1 MAGLHRIES
10 ATSEELRSLQL
21 ERLKWSLRHAYDNV
35 PHYRRAFDAADVSP
49 DDCKTLEDLS
59 LFPFL
64 VKEDLRVNYPYGM
77 FAVPRQDIVRIHA
90 SSGTTGKPIIV
101 GYTRN
106 DIDTWSNV
114 MARSIYAAGGRP
126 GDIAHVAYGY
136 GLFTGGLGAHYG
148 AERLGCTV
156 IPMSGGQT
164 EKQVTLINDLK
175 PRIILVTPSYCLSLI
190 DEMEAQGVDPR
201 ESSLEIGIFGAEP
214 WSEEMRLQIEEQLG
228 IDAIDIYG
236 LSEVIG
242 PGVAQECIE
251 TKDGLTVWEDHFYP
265 EIIDPVTGDV
275 LRDGEEGELVF
286 TSLTKEAMPVIR
298 YRTRDITRLLP
309 GTARPMRRIARIKG
323 RTDDMLIIRG
333 VNVYPSQVEVEL
345 LKVAEFAPHYQLE
358 VIQQGNTKGLVVH
371 VETRFEISDELA
383 GKLSDRAMRHIKE
396 NIGITVE
403 IQIES
408 PGTVERSLGKAQ
420 RVVDTPD

>member
-1 MAGLHRIES
+1 MPGLHPIES
-10 ATSEELRSLQL
+10 ADTEELRSVQL
-21 ERLKWSLRHAYDNV
+21 ERLQWSLQHAYDNV
-35 PHYRRAFDAADVSP
+35 PHYRQAFDAVGAVPS
-49 DDCKTLEDLS
+49 DCGSLEALS
-59 LFPFL
+59 EFPFL
-64 VKEDLRVNYPYGM
+64 VKEDLRLNYPYGM
-77 FAVPRQDIVRIHA
+77 FAAAREDVVRLHA
-90 SSGTTGKPIIV
+90 SSGTTGKPTVV

-106 DIDTWSNV
+106 DIDMWADV
-114 MARSIYAAGGRP
+114 MARSIFAAGGRP

-148 AERLGCTV
+148 AERLGCSV

-164 EKQVTLINDLK
+164 QKQVALINDLK

-190 DEMEAQGVDPR
+190 DEMEAQGLDPR

-214 WSEEMRLQIEEQLG
+214 WSEKMRQQIEDRLG

-265 EIIDPVTGDV
+265 EIIDPATGDV
-275 LRDGEEGELVF
+275 LSDGEEGELVF

-345 LKVAEFAPHYQLE
+345 LKVLEFAPHYQLE
-358 VIQQGNTKGLVVH
+358 VIQQGNAKGLVVH
-371 VETRFEISDELA
+371 VEAKEQISTEL
-383 GKLSDRAMRHIKE
+383 KNQLSSRASEYIKDY
-396 NIGITVE
+396 IGITVDVR
-403 IQIES
+403 IEP
-408 PGTVERSLGKAQ
+408 PGAVTRSLGKAQ
-420 RVVDTPD
+420 RVVDHTR

>member
-1 MAGLHRIES
+1 
-10 ATSEELRSLQL
+10 
-21 ERLKWSLRHAYDNV
+21 
-35 PHYRRAFDAADVSP
+35 
-49 DDCKTLEDLS
+49 
-59 LFPFL
+59 
-64 VKEDLRVNYPYGM
+64 M

-106 DIDTWSNV
+106 DIDTWSDV
-114 MARSIYAAGGRP
+114 MARSIFAAGGRP